1 MAIGRN
7 ILSALGGMFNRR
19 PDEEDPLAGLSPEAL
34 AGYYG
39 ARSRNQANNRQRT
52 SYKPYEYAP
61 SNARIE
67 GDLKLSPGGV
77 ERASERSR
85 QKGMRQF
92 EKFDAKVADQ
102 RALDEQRR
110 EDERAVREAQETAQR
125 NIDRRRSIREGAEDA
140 RSKARRSQEA
150 RMSRQNLTDAQ
161 SGAESDFQDRE
172 SRDRILKGIMQD
184 RAKDQ
189 AQKQADQAL
198 IDANR
203 QESQQRR
210 AEDEFGKDVRHHYDT
225 IARMGSN
232 RRSKEAIKDIQQMSD
247 EAISSLDRAS
257 KRKRMERLEGI
268 AQERSADALSQPP
281 GELDLNR
288 LASTEQFA
296 APELPPEDVKSPYE
310 PSGKGTQ
317 DNPYVMEETVITAD
331 APEDAATDDEE
342 EKQGLLG
349 RLGGMVKSNP
359 ELFAQIAQLG
369 GGLIS
374 GMAQDKAQ
382 RRADATTQDRMA
394 RANLIGALTGRAP
407 QVAAERAD
415 TGGLFSLDTLGKA
428 IKGGGALAQD
438 EIGRRE
444 AQEQLDYDRDIAE
457 KETEYQRG
465 QDDIKNAQ
473 KWAELGSSGSGGAAA
488 KRLLSEADAS
498 LATVADGVR
507 QFEKFFRESGGD
519 EAGLIDQF
527 GRVLS
532 GFATNI
538 GFVGMAI
545 NPEKQNYQ
553 DTRNLLVGEV
563 ARMIAGGRT
572 SDLETRMAESI
583 VPDLTNPRDTG
594 QYGIDKFKNLERLLN
609 LRRDALQRGMGTEN
623 IYQQLHGVFGEKYG
637 LEAPGKN
644 YEFKGGEYVKK
655 GGADTDQTADE
666 TETEADIVAVGQ
678 NLSSTE
684 RDLIRRA
691 TLDNDEGAL
700 EELLKNK
707 KLREIVMG
715 GDTGELATQ
724 FSN

>member
-1 MAIGRN
+1 M
-7 ILSALGGMFNRR
+7 
-19 PDEEDPLAGLSPEAL
+19 LA
-34 AGYYG
+34 
-39 ARSRNQANNRQRT
+39 
-52 SYKPYEYAP
+52 
-61 SNARIE
+61 
-67 GDLKLSPGGV
+67 
-77 ERASERSR
+77 
-85 QKGMRQF
+85 
-92 EKFDAKVADQ
+92 
-102 RALDEQRR
+102 
-110 EDERAVREAQETAQR
+110 
-125 NIDRRRSIREGAEDA
+125 
-140 RSKARRSQEA
+140 
-150 RMSRQNLTDAQ
+150 
-161 SGAESDFQDRE
+161 
-172 SRDRILKGIMQD
+172 
-184 RAKDQ
+184 
-189 AQKQADQAL
+189 
-198 IDANR
+198 
-203 QESQQRR
+203 
-210 AEDEFGKDVRHHYDT
+210 
-225 IARMGSN
+225 
-232 RRSKEAIKDIQQMSD
+232 
-247 EAISSLDRAS
+247 
-257 KRKRMERLEGI
+257 
-268 AQERSADALSQPP
+268 
-281 GELDLNR
+281 
-288 LASTEQFA
+288 
-296 APELPPEDVKSPYE
+296 
-310 PSGKGTQ
+310 
-317 DNPYVMEETVITAD
+317 
-331 APEDAATDDEE
+331 
-342 EKQGLLG
+342 
-349 RLGGMVKSNP
+349 
-359 ELFAQIAQLG
+359 
-369 GGLIS
+369 
-374 GMAQDKAQ
+374 
-382 RRADATTQDRMA
+382 
-394 RANLIGALTGRAP
+394 
-407 QVAAERAD
+407 
-415 TGGLFSLDTLGKA
+415 
-428 IKGGGALAQD
+428 
-438 EIGRRE
+438 
-444 AQEQLDYDRDIAE
+444 
-457 KETEYQRG
+457 
-465 QDDIKNAQ
+465 
-473 KWAELGSSGSGGAAA
+473 
-488 KRLLSEADAS
+488 EADAS

>member
-1 MAIGRN
+1 MAIRN
-7 ILSALGGMFNRR
+7 ILSALGGMLNRG
-19 PDEEDPLAGLSPEAL
+19 PDQEDPTLTPE
-34 AGYYG
+34 
-39 ARSRNQANNRQRT
+39 
-52 SYKPYEYAP
+52 
-61 SNARIE
+61 
-67 GDLKLSPGGV
+67 
-77 ERASERSR
+77 ERE
-85 QKGMRQF
+85 
-92 EKFDAKVADQ
+92 
-102 RALDEQRR
+102 
-110 EDERAVREAQETAQR
+110 
-125 NIDRRRSIREGAEDA
+125 RRRRL
-140 RSKARRSQEA
+140 
-150 RMSRQNLTDAQ
+150 M
-161 SGAESDFQDRE
+161 
-172 SRDRILKGIMQD
+172 M
-184 RAKDQ
+184 
-189 AQKQADQAL
+189 
-198 IDANR
+198 ANR
-203 QESQQRR
+203 TPLNQQTATPLQTGGGLDQVSDRM
-210 AEDEFGKDVRHHYDT
+210 KDAAKQ
-225 IARMGSN
+225 ARMG
-232 RRSKEAIKDIQQMSD
+232 
-247 EAISSLDRAS
+247 
-257 KRKRMERLEGI
+257 RLEGI
-268 AQERSADALSQPP
+268 AQERSADALSQPT

-288 LASTEQFA
+288 IASTEQFA
-296 APELPPEDVKSPYE
+296 EPELPPEDVKSPYE
-310 PSGKGTQ
+310 PSGRGTQ
-317 DNPYVMEETVITAD
+317 DNPYVIEETVITAD

-349 RLGGMVKSNP
+349 RLGGMVKGNP

-666 TETEADIVAVGQ
+666 TETETESEAQVAMQGKD
-678 NLSSTE
+678 LTPDE
-684 RDLIRRA
+684 RDLLRRA
-691 TLDNDEGAL
+691 MANPDDTEVQSAVNNNPK
-700 EELLKNK
+700 LKK
-707 KLREIVMG
+707 AIGRG
-715 GDTGELATQ
+715 
-724 FSN
+724 

>member
-7 ILSALGGMFNRR
+7 ILGALGGLLNRG
-19 PDEEDPLAGLSPEAL
+19 PDEDDPTLTPEERERRRRMMMANRMPLNRPSIMPTQTGGGLDQVADRMKEA
-34 AGYYG
+34 AERRRKG
-39 ARSRNQANNRQRT
+39 R
-52 SYKPYEYAP
+52 YE
-61 SNARIE
+61 E
-67 GDLKLSPGGV
+67 EMKQ
-77 ERASERSR
+77 RAS
-85 QKGMRQF
+85 
-92 EKFDAKVADQ
+92 
-102 RALDEQRR
+102 
-110 EDERAVREAQETAQR
+110 
-125 NIDRRRSIREGAEDA
+125 
-140 RSKARRSQEA
+140 
-150 RMSRQNLTDAQ
+150 
-161 SGAESDFQDRE
+161 
-172 SRDRILKGIMQD
+172 
-184 RAKDQ
+184 
-189 AQKQADQAL
+189 
-198 IDANR
+198 
-203 QESQQRR
+203 
-210 AEDEFGKDVRHHYDT
+210 
-225 IARMGSN
+225 
-232 RRSKEAIKDIQQMSD
+232 
-247 EAISSLDRAS
+247 
-257 KRKRMERLEGI
+257 
-268 AQERSADALSQPP
+268 DALSQPT
-281 GELDLNR
+281 GELDMSKL
-288 LASTEQFA
+288 LSTQKFDE
-296 APELPPEDVKSPYE
+296 PELPPEDAKSPYE
-310 PSGKGTQ
+310 PSGQGTE
-317 DNPYVMEETVITAD
+317 DNPYIMEETVVTAD
-331 APEDAATDDEE
+331 ALEPDEQEEE

-349 RLGGMVKSNP
+349 RLGGMVKGNP

-369 GGLIS
+369 GGLVS

-394 RANLIGALTGRAP
+394 RANLIGALTGRTP

-415 TGGLFSLDTLGKA
+415 TGGFFSLDTLGKA

-457 KETEYQRG
+457 KETEYKRG
-465 QDDIKNAQ
+465 QDEIKNAQ

-488 KRLLSEADAS
+488 KRLLAEADAS
-498 LATVADGVR
+498 LSTVADGVR
-507 QFEKFFRESGGD
+507 QFEKFYRESGGD

-644 YEFKGGEYVKK
+644 YDFKGGEYVKR
-655 GGADTDQTADE
+655 GGEDTGQAADE
-666 TETEADIVAVGQ
+666 TETETETDIAAQGQ
-678 NLSSTE
+678 DLSSTE
-684 RDLIRRA
+684 RDLIRKA
-691 TLDNDEGAL
+691 TIDNDEAAL
-700 EELLKNK
+700 AELLKNK
-707 KLREIVMG
+707 KLREVVLG
-715 GDTGELATQ
+715 GSTGEISTQ

>member
-7 ILSALGGMFNRR
+7 ILSALGGMLNRG
-19 PDEEDPLAGLSPEAL
+19 PDEKDPLAGLSPEAL

-39 ARSRNQANNRQRT
+39 ARSRGQANNRLNPSDLDLTGPLTGGGQMSAQGAIDAAQRSAEIGRNLQQDANFDAMNRRT
-52 SYKPYEYAP
+52 EGR
-61 SNARIE
+61 NRIE
-67 GDLKLSPGGV
+67 
-77 ERASERSR
+77 
-85 QKGMRQF
+85 
-92 EKFDAKVADQ
+92 DA
-102 RALDEQRR
+102 RR
-110 EDERAVREAQETAQR
+110 VREAKEDA
-125 NIDRRRSIREGAEDA
+125 DRRT
-140 RSKARRSQEA
+140 SKRRFDESRRDLASDKSRQEQEA

-161 SGAESDFQDRE
+161 SGARSDFADME
-172 SRDRILKGIMQD
+172 SEDRILEGIMQG
-184 RAKDQ
+184 RAEDQ
-189 AQKQADQAL
+189 AQEQADQDL

-203 QESQQRR
+203 QASQQRR
-210 AEDEFGKDVRHHYDT
+210 AEDEFGKDVRHHFGT
-225 IARMGSN
+225 MSRMGADRENARLAEMS
-232 RRSKEAIKDIQQMSD
+232 RQSMGRSVDRIKDMADQ
-247 EAISSLDRAS
+247 
-257 KRKRMERLEGI
+257 
-268 AQERSADALSQPP
+268 AQAE
-281 GELDLNR
+281 
-288 LASTEQFA
+288 
-296 APELPPEDVKSPYE
+296 PELPPEDVKSPYE
-310 PSGKGTQ
+310 PSGRGTQ
-317 DNPYVMEETVITAD
+317 DNPYAIEETVITAD
-331 APEDAATDDEE
+331 APEDAATGDEE

-349 RLGGMVKSNP
+349 RLGGMVKGNP

-394 RANLIGALTGRAP
+394 RANLIGALTGRTP
-407 QVAAERAD
+407 GVAAERAD

-609 LRRDALQRGMGTEN
+609 LRRDALQKGMGTEN
-623 IYQQLHGVFGEKYG
+623 IYQQLYGVFGEKYG

-655 GGADTDQTADE
+655 GGVDTDQTADE
-666 TETEADIVAVGQ
+666 TQTETEADIVAVGQ

-700 EELLKNK
+700 KELLKNK

-715 GDTGELATQ
+715 GDTGEPATQ

>member
-19 PDEEDPLAGLSPEAL
+19 PDEEDPLAGLSQKAL
-34 AGYYG
+34 AGYYS
-39 ARSRNQANNRQRT
+39 ARSRGQANDRLNRSDLDLTGPQTGGGQMSARGAIDAAQRSADRQR
-52 SYKPYEYAP
+52 SQRE
-61 SNARIE
+61 E
-67 GDLKLSPGGV
+67 
-77 ERASERSR
+77 
-85 QKGMRQF
+85 
-92 EKFDAKVADQ
+92 FDAKRADR
-102 RALDEQRR
+102 RALEQQRI
-110 EDERAVREAQETAQR
+110 EDERAKKEQQERVAR
-125 NIDRRRSIREGAEDA
+125 NIDRRRGIQEGAEGA
-140 RSKARRSQEA
+140 SQAILDQRDKEI
-150 RMSRQNLTDAQ
+150 RQGNLRDAQ
-161 SGAESDFQDRE
+161 RGARSDFQDRK
-172 SRDRILKGIMQD
+172 SRDRMLEGIMQD
-184 RAKDQ
+184 RAETQ
-189 AQKQADQAL
+189 AQEQADQAL

-203 QESQQRR
+203 EEDAQRR
-210 AEDEFGKDVRHHYDT
+210 AEKEFGKDVSHHYST
-225 IARMGSN
+225 MGRM
-232 RRSKEAIKDIQQMSD
+232 A
-247 EAISSLDRAS
+247 ADRAS
-257 KRKRMERLEGI
+257 ARLGEMSRQSMGRSVDRMKDMADQARMKRLEGI
-268 AQERSADALSQPP
+268 MEERSADAVSQPF
-281 GELDLNR
+281 GELDMSKL
-288 LASTEQFA
+288 LSTEKFA
-296 APELPPEDVKSPYE
+296 EPELPPEDVKSPYT
-310 PSGKGTQ
+310 PSGKGTRE
-317 DNPYVMEETVITAD
+317 NPYVMEETVVTAD
-331 APEDAATDDEE
+331 ALEPEEQEEQE

-349 RLGGMVKSNP
+349 RLGGMVKGNP

-369 GGLIS
+369 GGLVS

-394 RANLIGALTGRAP
+394 RANLIGALTGRTP
-407 QVAAERAD
+407 GVAAERAD

-457 KETEYQRG
+457 KETKYQKG
-465 QDDIKNAQ
+465 QDEIKNAQ

-488 KRLLSEADAS
+488 KRLLAEADAS

-609 LRRDALQRGMGTEN
+609 LRRDALQRGMGSEN

-655 GGADTDQTADE
+655 GGADTDETADG
-666 TETEADIVAVGQ
+666 TETEKEADIAAQGQ
-678 NLSSTE
+678 NLSSAE
-684 RDLIRRA
+684 RDLIRKA
-691 TLDNDEGAL
+691 TIDNDEAAL
-700 EELLKNK
+700 AELLKNK
-707 KLREIVMG
+707 KLREVVLG
-715 GDTGELATQ
+715 GNTGELTTQ

>member
-7 ILSALGGMFNRR
+7 ILSALGGMFNRGPDQEDPTLTPEERERRRRLMMANRMPLNR
-19 PDEEDPLAGLSPEAL
+19 PDITPTQTGRGGPITQQGLMDASQRLQGQGEEF
-34 AGYYG
+34 
-39 ARSRNQANNRQRT
+39 
-52 SYKPYEYAP
+52 
-61 SNARIE
+61 
-67 GDLKLSPGGV
+67 
-77 ERASERSR
+77 RAI
-85 QKGMRQF
+85 G
-92 EKFDAKVADQ
+92 
-102 RALDEQRR
+102 EQRR
-110 EDERAVREAQETAQR
+110 EDDRAVREAQETAQR
-125 NIDRRRSIREGAEDA
+125 NIDRRRGIREGAEDA
-140 RSKARRSQEA
+140 SQAILDQRDKEI
-150 RMSRQNLTDAQ
+150 RQGNLRDAQ
-161 SGAESDFQDRE
+161 RGAQSDFADME
-172 SRDRILKGIMQD
+172 SEDRILEGIMQD
-184 RAKDQ
+184 RAEDQ
-189 AQKQADQAL
+189 AQEQADQDL

-203 QESQQRR
+203 QASEQRR
-210 AEDEFGKDVRHHYDT
+210 AEGQFGQDVRRHFGT
-225 IARMGSN
+225 MSRMGADREN
-232 RRSKEAIKDIQQMSD
+232 KRLGETLRQGMGRSVDRMKDMADQ
-247 EAISSLDRAS
+247 A
-257 KRKRMERLEGI
+257 RMERLEGI
-268 AQERSADALSQPP
+268 AQERSADALSQPT

-288 LASTEQFA
+288 IASTEQFA
-296 APELPPEDVKSPYE
+296 EPELPPEDVKSPYE

-317 DNPYVMEETVITAD
+317 DNPYVIEETVVEGD
-331 APEDAATDDEE
+331 APDEEEQE

-349 RLGGMVKSNP
+349 RLGGMVKGNP

-394 RANLIGALTGRAP
+394 RANLIGALTGRTP

-465 QDDIKNAQ
+465 QDEIKNAQ
-473 KWAELGSSGSGGAAA
+473 KWAELGSTGSGGAAA
-488 KRLLSEADAS
+488 KRLLAEADAS
-498 LATVADGVR
+498 LSTVADGVR
-507 QFEKFFRESGGD
+507 QFEKFYRESGGD
-519 EAGLIDQF
+519 DAGLIDQF

-623 IYQQLHGVFGEKYG
+623 IYQQLYDVFGDKYG

-666 TETEADIVAVGQ
+666 TETETESEAQVAMQGKD
-678 NLSSTE
+678 LTPDE
-684 RDLIRRA
+684 RDLLRRA
-691 TLDNDEGAL
+691 MANPDDTEVQSAVNNNPK
-700 EELLKNK
+700 LKK
-707 KLREIVMG
+707 AIGRG
-715 GDTGELATQ
+715 
-724 FSN
+724 